1 MYKKYPKIAF
11 LNPTKPPCKSS
22 FHKTVT
28 TEILFQKKPS
38 IRISC
43 INRKCTGTNKAI
55 ILGAHMFNKKNY
67 SKNHDQVIPYIKPP
81 VTMELKKRVNFFGT
95 TMKAFSEAKS

>member
-1 MYKKYPKIAF
+1 
-11 LNPTKPPCKSS
+11 
-22 FHKTVT
+22 
-28 TEILFQKKPS
+28 
-38 IRISC
+38 
-43 INRKCTGTNKAI
+43 
-55 ILGAHMFNKKNY
+55 MFNKKNY